1 VSGNLNLEMRLTAN
15 TGQLSNAFT
24 TAGAHVRTF
33 TSNVNS
39 ATQRMTM
46 GLQKVYQQLNGFSTI
61 SRLAAAA
68 GGYSIL
74 SQALQRNLEFEKT
87 LLDMKQTAEMTV
99 AQAAEMRKLA
109 LDAASG
115 NLALPSEIAAG
126 MKAFSAAGMKFD
138 KIAPSI
144 DEAARAAVAFR
155 STVEQIA
162 NLDFDLQDKMK
173 LNPSQIKD
181 AHNMLLY
188 HAKSGRYEAAP
199 MAMEA
204 PKYLNSVAGVGIS
217 GMKGLNFTAAMTQ
230 VLMKLAPATQPSEV
244 ATFIEHGLGHITSRM
259 QVKGLA
265 KFGIDVKKY
274 MPNGKFYGEGGV
286 QGALDLA
293 AEMKAKGLDN
303 PFKLDQAGFRE
314 MYTKKFWKQLMQY
327 QDEIKAAMKE
337 GERAA
342 MEDMVGRDKAEIM
355 NSNYGKVKQFQ
366 ITKEKG
372 QLSDGA
378 TQAVGKFAAL
388 EGWAAE
394 NPKTAIA
401 GGVATA
407 IAGRMLWKKLLGN
420 GGGGLMDK
428 AAGAVGGAGMPVMV
442 TNWPAE
448 LGGKMKASE
457 RLARLPGAASSA
469 GTGAAAAAVAK
480 TALGT
485 AATVAAGAAIIAAPL
500 AVGYAFK
507 KWQESESGRQANIRR
522 WKLEGEQLDR
532 RINNARAGGDTFMLG
547 SLQNQRNRLNNQ
559 IFAAAQTNGTV
570 WKQELAQLDQRI
582 SAAKQTPD
590 KELVT
595 KLEMERADLASK
607 LDGLIA
613 ELRTLANRPLQVNLD
628 SRPLVDAVNSANGR
642 DARRQ

>member
-1 VSGNLNLEMRLTAN
+1 MRLTAN
-15 TGQLSNAFT
+15 TGQLSNAFN

-39 ATQRMTM
+39 ATQRMTA

-74 SQALQRNLEFEKT
+74 SQTLQRNLEFEKS

-99 AQAAEMRKLA
+99 AQAAEMRRLA

-115 NLALPSEIAAG
+115 NLALPSEMVAG
-126 MKAFSAAGMKFD
+126 MKAFSAAGMKFEN
-138 KIAPSI
+138 IRPSI
-144 DEAARAAVAFR
+144 EESARAAVAFR
-155 STVEQIA
+155 SSVEQMA

-230 VLMKLAPATQPSEV
+230 QLMKLAPATQPAEV
-244 ATFIEHGLGHITSRM
+244 ATFIEHGLAHITSRQ

-327 QDEIKAAMKE
+327 QDEIKKAMAE

-378 TQAVGKFAAL
+378 TDAVGAFAGL
-388 EGWAAE
+388 QGWAAE

-401 GGVATA
+401 GGTA
-407 IAGRMLWKKLLGN
+407 ALIAGRMLWKKMLGN
-420 GGGGLMDK
+420 VGGGLMDK
-428 AAGAVGGAGMPVMV
+428 ATGAVGGAGMPVMV
-442 TNWPAE
+442 TNWPAD
-448 LGGKMKASE
+448 LGGKLKASE

-469 GTGAAAAAVAK
+469 GTAAAGAAVAK

-485 AATVAAGAAIIAAPL
+485 AATVATGAAIVAAPL
-500 AVGYAFK
+500 VLAYGFK
-507 KWQESESGRQANIRR
+507 KWQESESGRQANMRR

-532 RINNARAGGDTFMLG
+532 RINNARSAGDTYLLT
-547 SLQNQRNRLNNQ
+547 SLQKQREALNNRV
-559 IFAAAQTNGTV
+559 FASAQNASAV
-570 WKQELAQLDQRI
+570 WKQELTQLDQRI
-582 SAAKQTPD
+582 AAAKQAPTPD
-590 KELVT
+590 KEAVK
-595 KLEMERADLASK
+595 KLEVERADLAAK

-613 ELRTLANRPLQVNLD
+613 ELRALVNRPLQVNLD
-628 SRPLVDAVNSANGR
+628 SRPIVDAVNAANGR

>member
-1 VSGNLNLEMRLTAN
+1 MNGNLNLEMRLTAN
-15 TGQLSNAFT
+15 TGQLSNAFN

-33 TSNVNS
+33 TSNVNG
-39 ATQRMTM
+39 ATQRMTA

-61 SRLAAAA
+61 TRLAAAA
-68 GGYSIL
+68 GGYSLL
-74 SQALQRNLEFEKT
+74 SEAMHRNLEFEKT

-99 AQAAEMRKLA
+99 AQAQEMRRLA
-109 LDAASG
+109 LEAASP
-115 NLALPSEIAAG
+115 NLALPSEMTEG
-126 MKAFSAAGMKFD
+126 MKAFSAAGMKFKD
-138 KIAPSI
+138 IKPSI
-144 DEAARAAVAFR
+144 EEAARAAVAFR
-155 STVEQIA
+155 STVAQIA

-204 PKYLNSVAGVGIS
+204 PKYLNSVSGVGIS

-230 VLMKLAPATQPSEV
+230 ILMKLAPATQPSEV
-244 ATFIEHGLGHITSRM
+244 ATFIEHGLGHITSRQ

-327 QDEIKAAMKE
+327 QDEIKKAMAE

-355 NSNYGKVKQFQ
+355 NSNFGKVKQFQ

-378 TQAVGKFAAL
+378 TEAVGKFAAL

-401 GGVATA
+401 GGVAAA

-420 GGGGLMDK
+420 GGGGLMDR

-457 RLARLPGAASSA
+457 RLARLPGVATSA
-469 GTGAAAAAVAK
+469 GTGAATGAV
-480 TALGT
+480 TSGAL
-485 AATVAAGAAIIAAPL
+485 ASVATGAAIVAAPL
-500 AVGYAFK
+500 ALAYGFK
-507 KWQESESGRQANIRR
+507 KWQESESGRQANMRR

-532 RINNARAGGDTFMLG
+532 RINNARSAGDTYLLT
-547 SLQNQRNRLNNQ
+547 SLQKQREALNNRV
-559 IFAAAQTNGTV
+559 FASAQTASAV
-570 WKQELAQLDQRI
+570 WKQELTQLDQRI
-582 SAAKQTPD
+582 AAAKQSSTPD
-590 KELVT
+590 TDAVK
-595 KLEMERADLASK
+595 KLEAERADLAAK

-613 ELRTLANRPLQVNLD
+613 ELRALVNRPLQVNLD
-628 SRPLVDAVNSANGR
+628 SRPIVDAVNAANGR

>member
-1 VSGNLNLEMRLTAN
+1 VNGNLNLEMRLTAN
-15 TGQLSNAFT
+15 TGQLSSAFN

-33 TSNVNS
+33 AGNVNS

-87 LLDMKQTAEMTV
+87 LLDMKQTSEMTV
-99 AQAAEMRKLA
+99 AQAAEMRRLA

-115 NLALPSEIAAG
+115 NLALPSELAAG
-126 MKAFSAAGMKFD
+126 MKAYSAAGMKFENI
-138 KIAPSI
+138 KPSI
-144 DEAARAAVAFR
+144 EESARAAVAFR
-155 STVEQIA
+155 STVEQMA
-162 NLDFDLQDKMK
+162 DLDFDMQDKLK
-173 LNPSQIKD
+173 LSPSQIKD

-188 HAKSGRYEAAP
+188 HAKSGRYEAGP
-199 MAMEA
+199 MATEA

-230 VLMKLAPATQPSEV
+230 QLMKLAPKTMPSEV
-244 ATFIEHGLGHITSRM
+244 ATFIEHGLGHITSRL

-293 AEMKAKGLDN
+293 AAMKEKGLDN

-327 QDEIKAAMKE
+327 QNEIKAAMKE

-378 TQAVGKFAAL
+378 TAAVGKVAAL

-401 GGVATA
+401 GGVAA
-407 IAGRMLWKKLLGN
+407 LIAGRLLWKKMLGN
-420 GGGGLMDK
+420 GGGLMDK

-457 RLARLPGAASSA
+457 RLSRLPGAASGAGSSA
-469 GTGAAAAAVAK
+469 AGVAAAN

-485 AATVAAGAAIIAAPL
+485 AATLAAGAAMVAAPL
-500 AVGYAFK
+500 AVGYAFN

-522 WKLEGEQLDR
+522 WKLEGAQLDR
-532 RINNARAGGDTFMLG
+532 RINSAKSGGDPDLLG
-547 SLQNQRNRLNNQ
+547 RLQKQRDTLNNQ
-559 IFAAAQTNGTV
+559 IFAAAQKNGAV
-570 WKQELAQLDQRI
+570 WKQELTQLDQRI
-582 SAAKQTPD
+582 GAAKQTPD

-607 LDGLIA
+607 LDGLIT
-613 ELRTLANRPLQVNLD
+613 ELRALASRPLQVNLD
-628 SRPLVDAVNSANGR
+628 SRPIVDAVNSANGR